1 MLVRP
6 RRGEATDTNRIQ
18 ERTMRFMVVGKA
30 TKGSEAGIL
39 PKPEAFAAMD
49 KYNEELVKA
58 ASSLPPTGSNE

>member
-1 MLVRP
+1 
-6 RRGEATDTNRIQ
+6 
-18 ERTMRFMVVGKA
+18 MRFMVVGKT